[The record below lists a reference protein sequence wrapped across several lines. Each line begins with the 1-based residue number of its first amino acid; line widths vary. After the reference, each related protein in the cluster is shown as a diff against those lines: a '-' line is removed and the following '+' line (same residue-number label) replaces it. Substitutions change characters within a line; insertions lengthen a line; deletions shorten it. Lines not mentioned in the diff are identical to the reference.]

1 MWLVPQAFGGSEE
14 WTRQPTAAEERAM
27 TYLALL
33 NDVRGIIY
41 FTEGIPFTG
50 LWAACRQLT
59 EEVAELTPWLM
70 SHKKANEI
78 AIESRDLV
86 DGSVNRNV
94 KGKAYVHQD
103 YLMVVLVNGRNS
115 VESVKVTIKDLD
127 SSVASGV
134 EIFQQNRAVT
144 ISSGIFTDILEG
156 YASRAYRIALKSHT
170 SYNNSKNLVRNP
182 SFELTP
188 SVGQPDSYSVYVS
201 DRSSHATDTRM
212 AVDGLK
218 SMRVHC
224 FNESCAD
231 LQNGLYMYYNVQAFG
246 VTLTA
251 GQSYSASFYMRADRA
266 GIKVAFYILTDGN
279 SKYLLNQLF
288 TATTDWQKYTVQSFQ
303 VSNTGGYW
311 PRLIVLSPGTVWF
324 DVISVEPSN

>member
-59 EEVAELTPWLM
+59 EEVAELTPWFM

-115 VESVKVTIKDLD
+115 VESVKVTIK
-127 SSVASGV
+127 
-134 EIFQQNRAVT
+134 
-144 ISSGIFTDILEG
+144 
-156 YASRAYRIALKSHT
+156 
-170 SYNNSKNLVRNP
+170 VR
-182 SFELTP
+182 
-188 SVGQPDSYSVYVS
+188 
-201 DRSSHATDTRM
+201 
-212 AVDGLK
+212 
-218 SMRVHC
+218 
-224 FNESCAD
+224 
-231 LQNGLYMYYNVQAFG
+231 
-246 VTLTA
+246 
-251 GQSYSASFYMRADRA
+251 
-266 GIKVAFYILTDGN
+266 
-279 SKYLLNQLF
+279 
-288 TATTDWQKYTVQSFQ
+288 
-303 VSNTGGYW
+303 
-311 PRLIVLSPGTVWF
+311 LST
-324 DVISVEPSN
+324 